1 MAESYIPAEAYVIC
15 SNMTCGVPRKL
26 LPSRSDKTV
35 AHSNG
40 SKILLTGEDRK
51 IDESFECVEEGLS
64 WGGFEALAAGI
75 CIGALVV
82 ATVATGGLALAAT
95 GVMYA
100 AAGATVISGVG
111 GNYKYCK
118 CL

>member
-1 MAESYIPAEAYVIC
+1 M
-15 SNMTCGVPRKL
+15 CGK
-26 LPSRSDKTV
+26 
-35 AHSNG
+35 
-40 SKILLTGEDRK
+40 
-51 IDESFECVEEGLS
+51 GLS

-95 GVMYA
+95 GVMFA

-111 GNYKYCK
+111 GNYKYCT